1 MSFIENGERI
11 VAVTVSDSLNPQDIS
26 ERVSEICRL
35 AETHGSLKAVCI
47 RNDSRSSQR
56 FEDAVCQ
63 VTSGWGGAIIL
74 QSSDMPNISAS
85 ALNVMGRPALIMCN
99 DPCALQVADIAS
111 SALGMSLAVTG
122 KDVEELVN
130 NVETC
135 ESDDIVIIPP
145 ADDIKGCLDQIEDLR
160 RLHKDH
166 GIDEAG
172 NPIGVIVRSGEYAVS
187 VASVAFHSGA
197 SLVVFDHVDPVGC
210 TILDALIGSL

>member
-11 VAVTVSDSLNPQDIS
+11 IAVTVSDSLNPQDIS
-26 ERVSEICRL
+26 ERVSDIRRL
-35 AETHGSLKAVCI
+35 ADSHGSLKAICV

-56 FEDAVCQ
+56 FGDAVCRI
-63 VTSGWGGAIIL
+63 SSEWDGAIIL
-74 QSSDMPNISAS
+74 QSSEMPTISAS
-85 ALNVMGRPALIMCN
+85 ALNVMDRPALIMCN

-130 NVETC
+130 NVEVC
-135 ESDDIVIIPP
+135 ESEDIIIVPP
-145 ADDIKGCLDQIEDLR
+145 ADDIKGCIDQIEDLR

-166 GIDEAG
+166 GIAEADK
-172 NPIGVIVRSGEYAVS
+172 PVCIIVRSGEYAVS

-197 SLVVFDHVDPVGC
+197 SIVVFDHIDPVGC
-210 TILDALIGSL
+210 AILDTLIGSL